1 MVNKLTNIN
10 AKNNP
15 FSSNHLRH
23 MITTYSD
30 RNPGHGLG
38 QANNCGTHIG
48 CVMVSV
54 PASIAV
60 DRGLEPQLDQTKDNK
75 IDICCFSVK

>member
-1 MVNKLTNIN
+1 
-10 AKNNP
+10 
-15 FSSNHLRH
+15 

-30 RNPGHGLG
+30 QNLGHGLG
-38 QANNCGTHIG
+38 QANNCGTRIG

-60 DRGLEPQLDQTKDNK
+60 DHGLESQLDQTKDNK
-75 IDICCFSVK
+75 IDICYFSIDQQF

>member
-1 MVNKLTNIN
+1 M
-10 AKNNP
+10 
-15 FSSNHLRH
+15 
-23 MITTYSD
+23 TYSD

-60 DRGLEPQLDQTKDNK
+60 DRGLKLIFAASPLSNSFKE
-75 IDICCFSVK
+75 